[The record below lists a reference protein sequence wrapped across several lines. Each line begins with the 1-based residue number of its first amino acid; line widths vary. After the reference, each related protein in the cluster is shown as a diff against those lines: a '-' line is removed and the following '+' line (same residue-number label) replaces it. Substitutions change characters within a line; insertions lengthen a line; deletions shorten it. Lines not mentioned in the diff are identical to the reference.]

1 MPSGK
6 VHDNIAFFSVTP
18 IFVTGHFFFGLNFID
33 NLLLTLSCLICQL
46 MFGPDLDTKSKQ
58 YKRWGLFKLI
68 WLPYRK
74 ILGHRSR
81 YTHGLL
87 WGPIIRCIYFVI
99 TSFMVFIG
107 VIYAIN
113 YFLEINLFPL
123 LLQILLFIINNFTF
137 ESFLNIFLPIL
148 CGLFLGTAIH
158 TLTDKIASFFKNLI

>member
-6 VHDNIAFFSVTP
+6 VHDNIAFLSLIP
-18 IFVTGHFFFGLNFID
+18 IFALGYFWGKLNLTD
-33 NLLLTLSCLICQL
+33 NLLLTFSCLFCQL
-46 MFGPDLDTKSKQ
+46 MFGPDLDTNSKQ
-58 YKRWGLFKLI
+58 YKRWGLLRLI

-87 WGPIIRCIYFVI
+87 WGPIIRCIYLTI
-99 TSFMVFIG
+99 ASFTLLIATL
-107 VIYAIN
+107 YAIN

-123 LLQILLFIINNFTF
+123 LVEIFLFIITSFTL
-137 ESFLNIFLPIL
+137 ENFLNIFVPIL
-148 CGLFLGTAIH
+148 CGLFIGTAIH